1 MAIILLVWALVIFA
15 LLGVVLWLA
24 NVESKS
30 GWLSAHIPDG
40 FEWHQRRIREAER
53 KRGTSR
59 VVAPGLAI
67 QPMAGIKPGSTSDP
81 ASSFWSGADEPVVA
95 TSHSVVEVHAFSRQ
109 PEGQEQMAAPHV
121 SVSSRVRAVPAGA
134 QGSAEARERERAR
147 EVREREEAQVRREEV
162 ARRRLQTTERV
173 QALAQQHRRA
183 QEYARQEQR
192 QNPLQGQY
200 QNQLQ
205 GQRASSPSSGQA
217 AQYERYR
224 ARDRRTTEEK
234 ARVADLAH
242 LVSRTERTER
252 IERETGQEA
261 RQPRRAQP
269 DQQQGNRGTEQS
281 GN

>member
-24 NVESKS
+24 SVESKS

-121 SVSSRVRAVPAGA
+121 SVSSRVRAVPTGA
-134 QGSAEARERERAR
+134 QGSAEARERERVR
-147 EVREREEAQVRREEV
+147 EVREREEAQVRREETS
-162 ARRRLQTTERV
+162 RRRPQTTERV

-183 QEYARQEQR
+183 QEYARLEQH
-192 QNPLQGQY
+192 QNPLQGQRQDQY
-200 QNQLQ
+200 Q
-205 GQRASSPSSGQA
+205 GQRASSLSSGQA
-217 AQYERYR
+217 VQYERYR
-224 ARDRRTTEEK
+224 PRDRRTTEEK
-234 ARVADLAH
+234 AQVADLAH

-252 IERETGQEA
+252 EAGQEA
-261 RQPRRAQP
+261 RQPRPTQP
-269 DQQQGNRGTEQS
+269 DQQQGNRGTEQP